1 MCAQRSTDCD
11 RYALYL
17 KYISNVT
24 LYQDMSADIVEL
36 ARTPVAVVCAGVKTI
51 LDVPRTLEALETFGV
66 PVVTLH
72 YQQFPGF
79 FSVDS
84 GSKSPAV
91 ASSTDEVHL
100 EDIQCYIVMYIT
112 C

>member
-1 MCAQRSTDCD
+1 
-11 RYALYL
+11 
-17 KYISNVT
+17 
-24 LYQDMSADIVEL
+24 MSADIVEL

-66 PVVTLH
+66 PVVTLQS
-72 YQQFPGF
+72 QQFPGF

-91 ASSTDEVHL
+91 ASSTDEVHNL
-100 EDIQCYIVMYIT
+100 NIT
-112 C
+112 LVSCDV